1 MAHSLPDLLDDL
13 EQDQK
18 SCSNDQVL
26 EREREMKRSL
36 NQNEE
41 LWFKPELLKKYAT
54 EVTLDPNTANKCFSL
69 IEENRKLTWV
79 DEEQTYPDNPQ
90 RFEEMP
96 QVLCRAP
103 LTKWHY
109 WEADLIGNCDMGVA
123 YKCISRWGKATDC
136 KLGAND
142 RSWCMFFEEKNRY
155 LARHNN
161 KENHILY
168 PTTRPDPQRV
178 GVYLDWPDGT
188 LSFYSVSSDTMT
200 HLYTFQAT
208 FTEPLYPAFG
218 VMDSSVSLVVT
229 SSPVPAENPA

>member
-1 MAHSLPDLLDDL
+1 M
-13 EQDQK
+13 
-18 SCSNDQVL
+18 
-26 EREREMKRSL
+26 
-36 NQNEE
+36 
-41 LWFKPELLKKYAT
+41 
-54 EVTLDPNTANKCFSL
+54 
-69 IEENRKLTWV
+69 

-103 LTKWHY
+103 LTKRHY
-109 WEADLIGNCDMGVA
+109 WEADLIGNCDIVA

-218 VMDSSVSLVVT
+218 VMDTLMDSSVSLAVT